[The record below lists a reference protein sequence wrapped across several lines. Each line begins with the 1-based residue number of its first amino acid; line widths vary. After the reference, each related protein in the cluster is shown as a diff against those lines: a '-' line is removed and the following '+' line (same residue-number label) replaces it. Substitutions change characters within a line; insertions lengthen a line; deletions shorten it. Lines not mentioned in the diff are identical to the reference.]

1 MSRTKARELVFLT
14 LFSLPH
20 STDLETVLHS
30 TDHLP
35 EGEAHY
41 RKLPKKDR
49 KFFHH
54 LLSSILSE
62 WKLFPE
68 ILGPVIEKATKKKWQ
83 WSRIGKVEQILLI
96 IAYYELFRLK
106 QPPPVVVDA
115 ILDLAHKYGEENTPA
130 FLHGLISEMQ
140 SYFPEKEEISS
151 PENPTVQT

>member
-35 EGEAHY
+35 EGEVNY
-41 RKLPKKDR
+41 RKLTKKDR
-49 KFFHH
+49 EFFHL
-54 LLSSILSE
+54 LLSSILAE

-68 ILGPVIEKATKKKWQ
+68 ILGPVVEKATSKKWQ
-83 WSRIGKVEQILLI
+83 WNRIRKVEQILLI
-96 IAYYELFRLK
+96 IAYFELFRLK
-106 QPPPVVVDA
+106 QPPAVVVDA
-115 ILDLAHKYGEENTPA
+115 VLDLAHKYGEEDAPS

-140 SYFPEKEEISS
+140 NYFSEKEEISS
-151 PENPTVQT
+151 SGNATVQM